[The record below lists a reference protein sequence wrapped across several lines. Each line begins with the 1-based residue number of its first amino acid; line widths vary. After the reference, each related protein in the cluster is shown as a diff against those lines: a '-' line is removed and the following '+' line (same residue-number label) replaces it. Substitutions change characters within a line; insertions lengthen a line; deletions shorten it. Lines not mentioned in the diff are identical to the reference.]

1 MNPAIITR
9 LDMTLAA
16 PEIFILSAAC
26 IILLIDLLIITE
38 QPAILLPIAIISTL
52 GVLSLLII
60 VFSMMWAMIM
70 RQDNT
75 ADKLI
80 QLWMPF
86 LAGTTLAFLM
96 ITVIDLLRF
105 KLTGTWGGFPLG

>member
-1 MNPAIITR
+1 M
-9 LDMTLAA
+9 
-16 PEIFILSAAC
+16 
-26 IILLIDLLIITE
+26 
-38 QPAILLPIAIISTL
+38 
-52 GVLSLLII
+52 VW
-60 VFSMMWAMIM
+60 MMVM

-75 ADKLI
+75 FEKLT
-80 QLWMPF
+80 QLWMPV